1 MEPTMAEREHAE
13 QALLASEQLYR
24 VVVENVTDAI
34 SITVGEKRVF
44 ANQAFLKLLGLRD
57 SSEALGALVEQSL
70 VPEDRVRYRERRA
83 ASRRGDPVDAL
94 AELRILRPDGEV
106 RTVETSGRD
115 IEYQGQQA
123 RLVVLRDITERKL
136 AEQELRERTRELEA
150 LFNVATIFADPGDFV
165 ERVTRALE
173 EVERAAEVDSAH
185 LRVPDDKE
193 EGLRLVAAVGKGVD
207 DRPPVAFSPFADTRS
222 GRVFKSGELVIDNDN
237 SQRRGRAL
245 AAYGSQSAAWL
256 PVKAS
261 GRTTGVLTVN
271 STELGYFTP
280 PRIQMLTAIASG
292 IGGFVENA
300 NLREAERLH
309 VEELDRQAG
318 ELTRSNAEL
327 ELFASV
333 ASHDLQE
340 PLRMVASYTQLLGR
354 RYKGKLDADA
364 DDFIHYAVDGAIRM
378 QTLINDLLAY
388 SRVSS
393 HGEAPILTECETI
406 LHDALGNLQQAIE
419 ETGAVVTHDPMPTV
433 AADAPQLRQL
443 FQNLIGNA
451 VKYRGD
457 RPPTIHVG
465 VTRKGDDW
473 LFSVED
479 NGIGIE
485 PKHTERVFEI
495 FQRLHTR
502 EEYSGTGIG
511 LAICKKIVERHGG
524 RISVTSKPGKGS
536 TFRFTLPAGPGD
548 DS

>member
-1 MEPTMAEREHAE
+1 MSERHR
-13 QALLASEQLYR
+13 SEQELLEGERLYR

-34 SITVGEKRVF
+34 SINVGEKRAFV
-44 ANQAFLKLLGLRD
+44 NQAFLELFGLRD
-57 SSEALGALVEQSL
+57 SSEALGTSVEDSF
-70 VPEDRVRYRERRA
+70 VPEDRARYRERRA
-83 ASRRGDPVDAL
+83 ASHRGEPVEAL
-94 AELRILRPDGEV
+94 GELRILRSDGEV
-106 RTVETSGRD
+106 RTVETSGTD
-115 IEYQGQQA
+115 IEYRGQQA
-123 RLVVLRDITERKL
+123 RLVVLRDITDRKS
-136 AEQELRERTRELEA
+136 AEQELHERTRELEA
-150 LFNVATIFADPGDFV
+150 LFNVAKIFADPGDFA

-173 EVERAAEVDSAH
+173 EVERVAEVDSAH
-185 LRVPDDKE
+185 LRVPDDKD
-193 EGLRLVAAVGKGVD
+193 EGLLLVAAVGKGVD
-207 DRPPVAFSPFADTRS
+207 FQPPDAFRPYADTRS
-222 GRVFKSGELVIDNDN
+222 GRVFTGGEPVIDNDN
-237 SQRRGRAL
+237 SDRRGRAL

-256 PVKAS
+256 PVKAG
-261 GRTTGVLTVN
+261 GRTMGVLTVN

-280 PRIQMLTAIASG
+280 RRVQMLTAIASG
-292 IGGFVENA
+292 IGTFVENA
-300 NLREAERLH
+300 NLRDTERRH
-309 VEELDRQAG
+309 VEELDRQAE

-340 PLRMVASYTQLLGR
+340 PLRMVASYTQLLQR

-364 DDFIHYAVDGAIRM
+364 DEFIHYAVDGAIRM

-393 HGEAPILTECETI
+393 QGGAPVPTECETV
-406 LHDALGNLQQAIE
+406 LSDALANLQQAIE
-419 ETGAVVTHDPMPTV
+419 ETGTVVTHDPMPTI
-433 AADAPQLRQL
+433 AADASQLRQL

-457 RPPTIHVG
+457 RRPKIHVG

-473 LFSVED
+473 LFSVQD

-502 EEYSGTGIG
+502 EAYSGTGIG

-524 RISVTSKPGKGS
+524 RIGVTSEPGEGS
-536 TFRFTLPAGPGD
+536 TFHFTLAAGLGD
-548 DS
+548 QP